1 MLMGDFWML
10 SPLTIVSLDQGK
22 LYGSKPTID
31 EIDAA
36 MTRDFGLAS
45 GDGEWEPATTAKA
58 RSHPAWATRL
68 YEWLTARA
76 RRPQPEF

>member
-1 MLMGDFWML
+1 ML

-36 MTRDFGLAS
+36 MRRDLGLGLGADS
-45 GDGEWEPATTAKA
+45 VAAAKE
-58 RSHPAWATRL
+58 RQHLGWAKRL
-68 YEWLTARA
+68 HEWLAARA
-76 RRPQPEF
+76 RRPQREF

>member
-1 MLMGDFWML
+1 MGDLQML

-36 MTRDFGLAS
+36 MRQGLGLAL
-45 GDGEWEPATTAKA
+45 GEGGQEPVAAAKE
-58 RSHPAWATRL
+58 RRHPGWAKRL
-68 YEWLTARA
+68 HEWLAVRA